1 MRSRVVSAMTGFS
14 AATARGR
21 GIEEEMMMGVTTHK
35 AEDPQVSPSRVRR
48 FRPALATWLVVTLAF
63 APALAQARQ
72 VQLTGWVQWIAANKL
87 MLVLDSGLGVPV
99 DLTRVPLDQY
109 QTLSQRDQIVVIGV
123 ASDDNRGVIG
133 ASVIR
138 IPA

>member
-1 MRSRVVSAMTGFS
+1 
-14 AATARGR
+14 
-21 GIEEEMMMGVTTHK
+21 MMMGVTTHK

-48 FRPALATWLVVTLAF
+48 FLPALATWLVVTLAF

-109 QTLSQRDQIVVIGV
+109 QTLSQRDQIGVIGV